1 MARRCRTT
9 VKFNSNKAEQ
19 QQERDIA
26 AREAA
31 LKHLCIKQ
39 QFGYADQA
47 IIYEIVECLEGE
59 KGYKPI
65 HKRATSESTNST
77 VINLN
82 KAEQQQE
89 RDIAASEAALK
100 HLDIKLQFGYADH
113 ATIYDF
119 AERAEDTQTPIHI
132 INASIAPAPIT
143 EYSEN

>member
-47 IIYEIVECLEGE
+47 IIYEIVEC
-59 KGYKPI
+59 
-65 HKRATSESTNST
+65 
-77 VINLN
+77 
-82 KAEQQQE
+82 
-89 RDIAASEAALK
+89 
-100 HLDIKLQFGYADH
+100 
-113 ATIYDF
+113 
-119 AERAEDTQTPIHI
+119 AEDAQTPIHI